1 MTRMDEAPVAP
12 AVVQR
17 ASEWLMLH
25 WGGELDARQLAD
37 FDSWHAADPEH
48 RRAWQRLQQLQ
59 GTLAGV
65 PASTARRVF
74 NGLPDRR
81 RRDMLKLLGVLL
93 AAGGS
98 SFISSDVGWRATF
111 ADQRTGT
118 GERRQLT
125 LDDGSSLALNSG
137 SAVDIRFNASERR
150 ICLRAGE
157 ILCQGVQDSR
167 PLVVET
173 DAGDI
178 RSDTR
183 TGAARFAVREVDG
196 GSRVDLFQGLLEI
209 HPRHA
214 TRVPLKAGQ
223 RVWFDA
229 NGAGPLQAANANS
242 SAWNEGR
249 LVAERMPL
257 GQFLAELG
265 RHRPGML
272 RCAPDAADL
281 QLTGVFPLTDTQRI
295 LSAVERTLPVRIRYL
310 TRYWVTVERRA

>member
-1 MTRMDEAPVAP
+1 MDEAPVAP
-12 AVVQR
+12 AVVER
-17 ASEWLMLH
+17 ASQWLMLH

-65 PASTARRVF
+65 PATTARRVF
-74 NGLPDRR
+74 NDLPDRR
-81 RRDMLKLLGVLL
+81 RRDLLKLLGVLL

-98 SFISSDVGWRATF
+98 GLVASEVGWRETF

-118 GERRQLT
+118 GERRQLS
-125 LDDGSSLALNSG
+125 LEDGSTLALNSG

-150 ICLRAGE
+150 ICLLAGE
-157 ILCQGVQDSR
+157 IFCQGVEDSR

-173 DAGDI
+173 AAGDI

-183 TGAARFAVREVDG
+183 AGAARFAVREIDG
-196 GSRVDLFQGLLEI
+196 GSRVDSYQGGLEI
-209 HPRHA
+209 LPRHA
-214 TRVPLKAGQ
+214 MRVPLKAGQ

-229 NGAGPLQAANANS
+229 NGAGPLVVADVNANAWS
-242 SAWNEGR
+242 EGR

-265 RHRPGML
+265 RYRPGVL
-272 RCAPDAADL
+272 RCAPDAASL
-281 QLTGVFPLTDTQRI
+281 QLTGVFPLADTQRI
-295 LSAVERTLPVRIRYL
+295 LAAVERTLPVRVSYL